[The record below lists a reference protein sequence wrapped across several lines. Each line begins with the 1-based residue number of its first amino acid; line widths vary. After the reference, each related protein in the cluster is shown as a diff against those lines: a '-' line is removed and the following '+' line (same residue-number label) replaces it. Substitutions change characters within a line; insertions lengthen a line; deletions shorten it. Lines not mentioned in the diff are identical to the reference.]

1 MAILTPDNT
10 FKWNG
15 LKINEYLLTKHNP
28 NNIAMPTIALPSQ
41 PIGVTIHNTPWI
53 SVSANT
59 TPAEQYTRATLNN
72 NMNDVRVHFYV
83 DDICAWQNLP
93 LTLSGWHAADGS
105 GCGNRK
111 TISIEVIGDSKK
123 AEQNAAKL
131 AAYLLDKYNLTVEN
145 GLFTHTHWLNVRD
158 GKKGTIAE
166 LNIMKNSYKNCLPID
181 STELLTPDGWKN
193 LGDITVDD
201 LVAQYNEGEISFVHP
216 ERIVEPYEAETLKTR
231 YLEATG
237 NHRMLVQSYNDKEA
251 SYRDM
256 NWQDILEKSTSYRM
270 NTSGLIKSELNLS
283 DDELLLLAWIQGDGH
298 YMEDCNGE
306 VIGLEFHLKKQRKID
321 RIHFLLNELGINYSD
336 SWCRNDSVHIRVY
349 DKKIY
354 QWAETWLKDKEFTYK
369 LLSMSMEQ
377 FNIFTDEL
385 FIIDG
390 HKNDRQKIYCSSSL
404 KNLDF
409 IQALCA
415 THLTRSSQCTLGSSK
430 KIYGEQP
437 VCVNFLKTNAS
448 FVKNEN
454 IQKRRTLVS
463 CVTVPSSYILIRQNH
478 HTFIVGNCP
487 FYILPHW
494 DEFKKMVQN
503 EQKKTPII
511 TIYRIRKDWDDA
523 KSQIGAYN
531 SLENAKKA
539 CKDGYSVFDE
549 NGKVVYTKN
558 NISTEAQVTPPAAK
572 PVMDKINVKYRAYA
586 DGKWWGEIENY
597 NTTNSNG
604 YAGVEGK
611 SIRGLAIKPEK
622 GTIKYRVHIK
632 GGGWLGW
639 MTDYDINNWKTGCA
653 GNKIRDIDAVQMDF
667 SGAEGYK
674 VKYRVSTINA
684 IDYLNWIEG
693 YNTRN
698 SMGYAGI
705 IGKSIDKIQ
714 IEIIKK

>member
-28 NNIAMPTIALPSQ
+28 NNIAMPTIALPNK
-41 PIGVTIHNTPWI
+41 PIGITIHNTPWI

-59 TPAEQYTRATLNN
+59 TPAEQYTRATVNN

-83 DDICAWQNLP
+83 DDTCAWQNLP

-105 GCGNRK
+105 GNGNRK

-166 LNIMKNSYKNCLPID
+166 LNIMKNSYK
-181 STELLTPDGWKN
+181 T
-193 LGDITVDD
+193 
-201 LVAQYNEGEISFVHP
+201 
-216 ERIVEPYEAETLKTR
+216 
-231 YLEATG
+231 
-237 NHRMLVQSYNDKEA
+237 
-251 SYRDM
+251 
-256 NWQDILEKSTSYRM
+256 
-270 NTSGLIKSELNLS
+270 
-283 DDELLLLAWIQGDGH
+283 
-298 YMEDCNGE
+298 
-306 VIGLEFHLKKQRKID
+306 
-321 RIHFLLNELGINYSD
+321 
-336 SWCRNDSVHIRVY
+336 
-349 DKKIY
+349 
-354 QWAETWLKDKEFTYK
+354 
-369 LLSMSMEQ
+369 
-377 FNIFTDEL
+377 
-385 FIIDG
+385 
-390 HKNDRQKIYCSSSL
+390 
-404 KNLDF
+404 
-409 IQALCA
+409 
-415 THLTRSSQCTLGSSK
+415 
-430 KIYGEQP
+430 
-437 VCVNFLKTNAS
+437 
-448 FVKNEN
+448 
-454 IQKRRTLVS
+454 
-463 CVTVPSSYILIRQNH
+463 
-478 HTFIVGNCP
+478 CP

-511 TIYRIRKDWDDA
+511 TVYRIRKDWDDA

-558 NISTEAQVTPPAAK
+558 NISTETQVIPPAAK
-572 PVMDKINVKYRAYA
+572 PVTDKINVKYRAYA
-586 DGKWWGEIENY
+586 GGKWWGEIENY
-597 NTTNSNG
+597 NTINSNG

-611 SIRGLAIKPEK
+611 SIRGLAVKPEK

-639 MTDYDINNWKTGCA
+639 MTDYDINNWRTGCA

-667 SGAEGYK
+667 SGVEGYK
-674 VKYRVSTINA
+674 IKYRVSTVNA
-684 IDYLNWIEG
+684 TDYLNWIEG
-693 YNTRN
+693 YNIRN